1 MNKKNKQFINGFT
14 IIEISLFLGLS
25 GFLAVGLMAG
35 WSNSINRQR
44 YNDMVSTFKSEV
56 QQVFFEVENPK
67 NDLTQKIRCTDNGTN
82 ISIVLDDSGN
92 SRGTTDCII
101 LGKMINFANPSP
113 FGLFSTHYDTSRCNW
128 P

>member
-1 MNKKNKQFINGFT
+1 MNKKSKQFINGFT

-56 QQVFFEVENPK
+56 QQVFLKLKTPR
-67 NDLTQKIRCTDNGTN
+67 TI
-82 ISIVLDDSGN
+82 
-92 SRGTTDCII
+92 
-101 LGKMINFANPSP
+101 
-113 FGLFSTHYDTSRCNW
+113 
-128 P
+128 